1 MLLFSIALL
10 PLYIYFVL
18 FYFSVTSCMF
28 TYLKYL
34 ESLHFTR
41 KFIIYEILMV
51 FTITC
56 IEGT

>member
-1 MLLFSIALL
+1 MYWCASSIEVAFFYNFSIRFW
-10 PLYIYFVL
+10 Y
-18 FYFSVTSCMF
+18 C
-28 TYLKYL
+28 
-34 ESLHFTR
+34 FTR